1 MSQSPE
7 RERMTVVGALVL
19 VQVFFGVHYLAAK
32 VLLEFIPP
40 RAWAVLRVIPA
51 ALLLLIAAR
60 ALGHRIPTERGDL
73 IRLAAFSV
81 FGVVVNQ
88 ICFVE
93 GLSRTTP
100 AHSSIIMTS
109 IPVGA
114 LLFGVILGRETLSS
128 SKILSLVVS
137 LAGVMLVIVGGRG
150 GAGLESFTDLGGA
163 CTVVGDLLTLVNAL
177 SYSFFLVISKRLL
190 TRVDPLGAT
199 AVLLT
204 FGSLGV
210 LLVGMPEL
218 LAFSPASVPPRI
230 WGLGLYIIIFPT
242 ALAYLLMYWS
252 LARAGSYLVALFI
265 YLQPLIA
272 TALSAWLLGERIG
285 TAVLVGGGMI
295 FLGVYLALR
304 PDGGSS
310 GPGTTSIGTAQ
321 PTDESR
327 SARSRVLRTAIRL
340 PRRRPRT
347 SMVNPPRSISPLSCF
362 AGSPSST
369 SKDQPRSPR

>member
-1 MSQSPE
+1 MAAAPE
-7 RERMTVVGALVL
+7 RDRRSVVGALVL
-19 VQVFFGVHYLAAK
+19 VQVFFGIHYLAAK

-40 RAWAVLRVIPA
+40 RAWAALRVVPA
-51 ALLLLIAAR
+51 AVLLLIAAR
-60 ALGHRIPTERGDL
+60 ALGRRIPTGRGDL
-73 IRLAAFSV
+73 IRLAVFSV
-81 FGVVVNQ
+81 FGVVINQ
-88 ICFVE
+88 VCFVE

-109 IPVGA
+109 IPVGT
-114 LLFGVILGRETLSS
+114 LLFGVILGQETLTSG
-128 SKILSLVVS
+128 KILSLVFS
-137 LAGVMLVIVGGRG
+137 FAGVMLVIVGGRG
-150 GAGLESFTDLGGA
+150 GAGLESLTDLGGA
-163 CTVVGDLLTLVNAL
+163 RTVVGDLLTLVNAL

-204 FGSLGV
+204 FGSVGV

-218 LAFSPASVPPRI
+218 LAFSPASVPPKI
-230 WGLGLYIIIFPT
+230 WGLGLYIVVFPT
-242 ALAYLLMYWS
+242 ALAYLLMYWT

-272 TALSAWLLGERIG
+272 TALSATLLGERIG
-285 TAVLVGGGMI
+285 AAVVMGGGLI

-310 GPGTTSIGTAQ
+310 GPGTTSSGTAQ
-321 PTDESR
+321 PTDDSL
-327 SARSRVLRTAIRL
+327 SARSRVLRAAIRL

-347 SMVNPPRSISPLSCF
+347 SMVNPPRSISPPICF

-369 SKDQPRSPR
+369 SKDQHRSPR

>member
-1 MSQSPE
+1 MSQAPE

-60 ALGHRIPTERGDL
+60 ALGHRLPSARGDL
-73 IRLAAFSV
+73 LRLAVFSI
-81 FGVVVNQ
+81 FGVVINQ
-88 ICFVE
+88 VCFVE
-93 GLSRTTP
+93 GLARTTP

-114 LLFGVILGRETLSS
+114 LLFGVILGRESLSIW
-128 SKILSLVVS
+128 KVLSLVVS
-137 LAGVMLVIVGGRG
+137 FAGVILVILSGLG
-150 GAGLESFTDLGGA
+150 GAGLEAFAGIGGA
-163 CTVVGDLLTLVNAL
+163 RTVVGDVLTLVNAL

-190 TRVDPLGAT
+190 MRVDPLGAT

-204 FGSLGV
+204 FGSLGI
-210 LLVGMPEL
+210 LLVGGTEL
-218 LAFSPASVPPRI
+218 LSFSPTAVPPRI
-230 WGLGLYIIIFPT
+230 WGLAVYIVIFPT

-265 YLQPLIA
+265 YLQPVIA
-272 TALSAWLLGERIG
+272 TALSAVLLGERIG
-285 TAVLVGGGMI
+285 LAVVAGGALI

-304 PDGGSS
+304 PDAKP
-310 GPGTTSIGTAQ
+310 GPVA
-321 PTDESR
+321 
-327 SARSRVLRTAIRL
+327 A
-340 PRRRPRT
+340 
-347 SMVNPPRSISPLSCF
+347 
-362 AGSPSST
+362 
-369 SKDQPRSPR
+369 